1 MSASVKYRFLWK
13 VDTTQKIFLI
23 HVVNKILW
31 ELRGLKWIKVW
42 QQFLYLKK
50 NGNDRVPLEI
60 HVHVYNNGLN
70 LRINLI
76 SLVYLQPVF
85 VFWWCDFVDTLG
97 YRMNPYGCI
106 ATGREEGMI
115 EIVTNSMTISKIQ
128 RWYKKGAFAKEAL
141 YEWLKHKNPKE
152 ERWVYFI
159 LYLKRICCI
168 LDFLYWNI
176 LV

>member
-13 VDTTQKIFLI
+13 VDTTPKNFLK
-23 HVVNKILW
+23 VNKIIW
-31 ELRGLKWIKVW
+31 EWIKVW

-70 LRINLI
+70 LRISLI

-168 LDFLYWNI
+168 LDFLSWNI

>member
-13 VDTTQKIFLI
+13 VDTTPKNFLK
-23 HVVNKILW
+23 VNKILW

-152 ERWVYFI
+152 ERWVCFI

>member
-1 MSASVKYRFLWK
+1 MG
-13 VDTTQKIFLI
+13 I
-23 HVVNKILW
+23 
-31 ELRGLKWIKVW
+31 RGLKWIKVW

-76 SLVYLQPVF
+76 SSVYLQPVF

-168 LDFLYWNI
+168 LDFLSWNI

>member
-13 VDTTQKIFLI
+13 VDTTPKIFLE
-23 HVVNKILW
+23 VNKILW

-76 SLVYLQPVF
+76 SLVYLQPIF
-85 VFWWCDFVDTLG
+85 VFWWCDFADTVG